1 STDSSDTSSTDSS
14 DTSSTDSSD
23 TSSTDS
29 SDSSSSTSYT
39 VVNVDAS
46 AESTITATD
55 AAEDFRYEIDSAG
68 VSQEGAF
75 TVTIDG
81 FDISSD
87 KLTLVIVG
95 GSDNLTTQEFDAL
108 SGVEV
113 TSDGLSGTQIFFAPD
128 SSGQSG
134 GLTLAG
140 VEESFDDTWTAT
152 TYTVEILA
160 DTNIT

>member
-1 STDSSDTSSTDSS
+1 M
-14 DTSSTDSSD
+14 
-23 TSSTDS
+23 
-29 SDSSSSTSYT
+29 
-39 VVNVDAS
+39 
-46 AESTITATD
+46 TATSE
-55 AAEDFRYEIDSAG
+55 AEDFRYEVDSAG

-81 FDISSD
+81 FDTSSD

-95 GSDNLTTQEFDAL
+95 GSSNLTTEEFDNLT
-108 SGVEV
+108 GVEV

-134 GLTLAG
+134 GLTLSG
-140 VEESFDDTWTAT
+140 VEESFDTSWTAT

-160 DTNIT
+160 DSNLAG

>member
-1 STDSSDTSSTDSS
+1 MLK
-14 DTSSTDSSD
+14 
-23 TSSTDS
+23 
-29 SDSSSSTSYT
+29 
-39 VVNVDAS
+39 
-46 AESTITATD
+46 ITFPD
-55 AAEDFRYEIDSAG
+55 GKQKEYEAG
-68 VSQEGAF
+68 I
-75 TVTIDG
+75 TG
-81 FDISSD
+81 FDIATD

-95 GSDNLTTQEFDAL
+95 GSSNLTTQEFDGL

-134 GLTLAG
+134 GLTLSG

-160 DTNIT
+160 DSNLTG

>member
-1 STDSSDTSSTDSS
+1 MNINESSEATIAAT
-14 DTSSTDSSD
+14 
-23 TSSTDS
+23 
-29 SDSSSSTSYT
+29 
-39 VVNVDAS
+39 
-46 AESTITATD
+46 AE
-55 AAEDFRYEIDSAG
+55 AEDFRYEVDSAG

-81 FDISSD
+81 FDTSND

-95 GSDNLTTQEFDAL
+95 GSSNLTTQEFDAL

-134 GLTLAG
+134 GLTLSG

-160 DTNIT
+160 DTNLTG